1 MEELGVSYTSDQVLS
16 SVSPTNVVRKIS
28 KVVMLTESQENQA
41 TFMSGIE

>member
-1 MEELGVSYTSDQVLS
+1 MEELGVSYTFDQVLS